1 MLLMYSLPKCK
12 WCILAKDL
20 MNNAKIPFQV
30 KQIDVNKK
38 QDFKDAMKF
47 KTFPLI
53 FDIDGKKK
61 IRIGGYQELATLIA
75 IRNNLRKNDIPVKT
89 LKLFHL
95 MIESLKNERQL
106 KSLFTMNYLMN
117 ANNIK
122 IKQIEVFP

>member
-1 MLLMYSLPKCK
+1 
-12 WCILAKDL
+12 

-75 IRNNLRKNDIPVKT
+75 IRNNLKKNDIPVKT
-89 LKLFHL
+89 LKLFHH

-122 IKQIEVFP
+122 IKQVEVFP